1 MRIPALLFAALFT
14 LLPATHAAAQ
24 PARRDLGADERCGG
38 HTLERHVGRTNA
50 QLAQRL
56 KQEPDISAASTYTD
70 RNAAET
76 TVGAALAADAAR
88 IKTWSARSGPR
99 PNLALHYKG
108 PNTGKPI
115 GRSWRRG
122 MVAPNAAYDA
132 VVVLRWDV
140 PRKAYCVL
148 TSYPEVTK

>member
-1 MRIPALLFAALFT
+1 MRTRLLLIAALFT
-14 LLPATHAAAQ
+14 LLPVTHAAAQ
-24 PARRDLGADERCGG
+24 PVRRDLGADERCGG
-38 HTLERHVGRTNA
+38 HTLERHVGKTNP

-56 KQEPDISAASTYTD
+56 KQEPDISAASTYSD
-70 RNAAET
+70 RAAAEI

-108 PNTGKPI
+108 PRGGKPI
-115 GRSWRRG
+115 GRSWQRG
-122 MVAPNAAYDA
+122 AIAPNAAFDA

-140 PRKAYCVL
+140 DRRTYCVL
-148 TSYPEVTK
+148 TSYPEVAK

>member
-1 MRIPALLFAALFT
+1 LFVALFT

-24 PARRDLGADERCGG
+24 PPRRDLAADERCGG
-38 HTLERHVGRTNA
+38 HTLERHVGKTNP

-56 KQEPDISAASTYTD
+56 KQEPDISAASTYSD

-108 PNTGKPI
+108 PRAKPI
-115 GRSWRRG
+115 GRSWQRG
-122 MVAPNAAYDA
+122 QIAPHAAYDA
-132 VVVLRWDV
+132 VVVLRWNVD
-140 PRKAYCVL
+140 RKSYCVL

>member
-1 MRIPALLFAALFT
+1 MRIPALLVAVLFT
-14 LLPATHAAAQ
+14 LLPATQAAAQ
-24 PARRDLGADERCGG
+24 PARRDLAADERCGG
-38 HTLERHVGRTNA
+38 HTLERHVGKTNP

-56 KQEPDISAASTYTD
+56 KQEPDISAASTYSD
-70 RNAAET
+70 RNAAEI

-88 IKTWSARSGPR
+88 IKTWSARTGSR

-108 PNTGKPI
+108 PRAGKPI
-115 GRSWRRG
+115 GRSWKRG
-122 MVAPNAAYDA
+122 MIAPNAAYDA

>member
-1 MRIPALLFAALFT
+1 VRTRLLLIAALFT
-14 LLPATHAAAQ
+14 LWPATHTAAQ
-24 PARRDLGADERCGG
+24 AARRDLAADERCGG
-38 HTLERHVGRTNA
+38 HTLERHVGKTNP

-56 KQEPDISAASTYTD
+56 KQEPDISAASTYSD

-108 PNTGKPI
+108 PRSGKPI
-115 GRSWRRG
+115 GRSWQRG
-122 MVAPNAAYDA
+122 MIAPNAAYDA

-140 PRKAYCVL
+140 QRKAYCVL